1 MKPGGGMFVMP
12 VYRSEFIDPFKDS
25 TQAKGKIVI
34 YDFLS
39 ESIKIKIYS
48 KYLNGYGKNAK
59 ANRMNL
65 QSVFSDR

>member
-1 MKPGGGMFVMP
+1 MP
-12 VYRSEFIDPFKDS
+12 VYRAEFIDPWIS
-25 TQAKGKIVI
+25 RIVLRLRVKYI

-59 ANRMNL
+59 ADKDEFGKCL
-65 QSVFSDR
+65 Q